1 MKEQEVTVTNR
12 LGLHARAAATLV
24 RAVTDFKSTVRLE
37 HTGNGLIADAKSIL
51 NVLMLSAAQGAVLRL
66 TAEGP
71 DEAAAMAAVVKT
83 FAAGFGEE
91 EHIAVRA
98 RRRGPPPQ
106 NTWHG
111 LGVSEGIVIGR
122 VMRVFDGTPQ
132 VFRISLPDNEIE
144 REVHRL
150 RAAVRLARRQL
161 TAIQTRARREF
172 GEEHAYIFDA
182 HLLMVSDHKL
192 LADLENFIRR
202 ERLNAEWAVKVTSD
216 RIAALYAEMD
226 DEYLRERRADVA
238 DVTQRIIK
246 ILIGERS
253 VTRQIT
259 ESTVIVAE
267 DLLPSALAELDLT
280 HTRAI
285 ALDAGGWTSH
295 TSIIARALGIPAVV
309 GLRNLHLRARTGD
322 VIVVDAHSG
331 TVVLHPTLAA
341 KRHYEALAGPRETFA
356 GSSADDDK
364 APTLQTLD
372 GIVITLRANLEL
384 PAEYAG
390 VRKYGA
396 RGIGLYRSEFLL
408 TQNKTLPDEGAQC
421 RAYVELAR
429 LGGED
434 GATIRLFDLGG
445 DKIGEATADLHQ
457 SERNPA
463 LGLRAIRLAF
473 SRTDLFRIQIRAV
486 LRAAAHGLLHI
497 VLPMVADVA
506 DVRQAKAIID
516 AERAALETDGVAVG
530 PIQIGAM
537 IELPAAVTLAHHLAR
552 EVDFFSLGTN
562 DLIQYTLAVDRGNE
576 AVAPWFR
583 TLHPAV
589 LHGIAQALRA
599 ARAAGIRA
607 IVCGEMAATPTY
619 ATILLGLGAT
629 ELSMMPPAMPRMRR
643 VLSAVSHNDAQALAA
658 QLLECATADET
669 EMLVATEF
677 AARWPH
683 LFGSHNL
690 PRQFPR

>member
-1 MKEQEVTVTNR
+1 MIVKEITVTNR

-24 RAVTDFKSTVRLE
+24 RAIANFKSNITLE
-37 HTGNGLIADAKSIL
+37 HLGNGLAADAKSIL
-51 NVLMLSAAQGAVLRL
+51 KLLMLSASQGAALRL
-66 TAEGP
+66 MVEGP
-71 DEAAAMAAVVKT
+71 DEVAAANEIMGI
-83 FAAGFGEE
+83 FAGGFGEE
-91 EHIAVRA
+91 EQFMVRA

-111 LGVSEGIVIGR
+111 LGVSEGVVIGR
-122 VMRVFDGTPQ
+122 VMRLFDGTPQ
-132 VFRISLPDNEIE
+132 VFRISLPENELE

-161 TAIQTRARREF
+161 LAIKTRAEREF
-172 GEEHAYIFDA
+172 GKQHAYIFDA
-182 HLLMVSDHKL
+182 HLLMVRDHKL
-192 LADLENFIRR
+192 LDDLENFIRR

-216 RIAALYAEMD
+216 RIAARYAEMD

-246 ILIGERS
+246 ILCGERN
-253 VTRQIT
+253 VTRQVT
-259 ESTVIVAE
+259 ESIVIVAE
-267 DLLPSALAELDLT
+267 DLLPSALADLDLT

-295 TSIIARALGIPAVV
+295 TAIIARALGIPAVV
-309 GLRNLHLRARTGD
+309 GLRNLHPRARTGD

-341 KRHYEALAGPRETFA
+341 KRHYEKLAGSHENFA
-356 GSSADDDK
+356 GGLGDDDK
-364 APTLQTLD
+364 AHSLETLD
-372 GIVITLRANLEL
+372 RVPVTLRANLEL
-384 PAEYAG
+384 PAEYAS
-390 VRKYGA
+390 VKRYGA
-396 RGIGLYRSEFLL
+396 RGVGLYRSEFLL
-408 TQNKTLPDEGAQC
+408 TQSKTLPDEETQR
-421 RAYVELAR
+421 RAYVELAQ
-429 LGGED
+429 LAGAE

-445 DKIGEATADLHQ
+445 DKISDATANLHQ
-457 SERNPA
+457 PERNPA

-473 SRTDLFRIQIRAV
+473 SLTDLFRVQVRAV
-486 LRAAAHGLLHI
+486 LRAATEGTLQM

-506 DVRQAKAIID
+506 DVRQAKAIIA
-516 AERAALETDGVAVG
+516 AEREALINDGIAVG
-530 PIQIGAM
+530 SVQIGAM
-537 IELPAAVTLAHHLAR
+537 IELPAAAMLAHHLAR

-589 LHGIAQALRA
+589 LQGIAHTLRA

-607 IVCGEMAATPTY
+607 VVCGEMAATPTY
-619 ATILLGLGAT
+619 AVILLGLGAT

-643 VLSAVSHNDAQALAA
+643 VLSSIAHADAQLLAHQA
-658 QLLECATADET
+658 LECATADET
-669 EMLVATEF
+669 EMLVAKEF
-677 AARWPH
+677 ATRWPH
-683 LFGSHNL
+683 LFGAHNL